1 MAAPVRITRERLAAA
16 ALELVRQ
23 GGPEALNARALARAL
38 GCSTQPIFR
47 NFASM
52 EALRDAVLDRAHGLY
67 RTGLEARMVQSPYP
81 PYKAAGMAYIAF
93 AREEPQLFRLLFMRS
108 RSGADEGPETGD
120 WQPDTGL
127 AGRSAGL
134 GPEQAQLFHLEMWAV
149 VHGLA
154 VMQATGYLQ
163 LEEETLSR
171 ILTDAFVGIK
181 SRWEEQS

>member
-108 RSGADEGPETGD
+108 RSGAEEGPETGD
-120 WQPDTGL
+120 WRAGPRGW
-127 AGRSAGL
+127 GRSRPSSFIWRCGRWSTGWRSCRPRAICSWRRRPSAG
-134 GPEQAQLFHLEMWAV
+134 F
-149 VHGLA
+149 
-154 VMQATGYLQ
+154 
-163 LEEETLSR
+163 
-171 ILTDAFVGIK
+171 
-181 SRWEEQS
+181 